1 MRPGQRPVANSIPR
15 EPALQ
20 GVVEAVFV
28 AFARPCVDVAA
39 PAGAVVVD
47 AEAPGDAE
55 ELAEGVDVAEFEA
68 DAEGDDVAPEFRV
81 VESAEAGEPS
91 FA

>member
-1 MRPGQRPVANSIPR
+1 M
-15 EPALQ
+15 
-20 GVVEAVFV
+20 
-28 AFARPCVDVAA
+28 AA
-39 PAGAVVVD
+39 AVVD